1 MQKMF
6 ILARGFALIATV
18 SVLLLMTVIAVAF
31 MSISAVT
38 VRTSRI
44 DWAQEEARAN
54 ARLGLMVAIGE
65 LQRDLGPD
73 QRIAITGAIMDSQ
86 PDTST
91 IEGVQNPHWT
101 GFVSSIFEGN
111 QNGSPFTRDMDQ
123 GGLEDARNGTNYRIR
138 PLVRNYFVSG
148 NEGGPERMAG
158 GRRFLDAVT
167 EPLALS
173 EDTVEIVS
181 LGSTIRPE
189 DRVRVVKTN
198 LSRPRFTQEGGSQ
211 LRQSGAYSY
220 WVTPNNQKAHLPPD
234 IHRGMGIDHNNGDGM
249 QRMLHPQDHDPFVMT
264 GIQRAGQNI
273 RDERILTP
281 RSLMLLDANN
291 RRGVLENF
299 HALTPYSY
307 STLTNVRDGGLKKN
321 LSAFLY
327 GGGGG
332 STSHFSGS

>member
-1 MQKMF
+1 MKVQKMF

-18 SVLLLMTVIAVAF
+18 LVLLLMTVIAVAF

-138 PLVRNYFVSG
+138 PLIRNYFVSG

-198 LSRPRFTQEGGSQ
+198 LSRPRFPRKVGHSCASPEHTHTGSHPTIKRPICH
-211 LRQSGAYSY
+211 LTFTGAWASITTTVTGCSGCCI
-220 WVTPNNQKAHLPPD
+220 P
-234 IHRGMGIDHNNGDGM
+234 
-249 QRMLHPQDHDPFVMT
+249 
-264 GIQRAGQNI
+264 
-273 RDERILTP
+273 RI
-281 RSLMLLDANN
+281 MILL
-291 RRGVLENF
+291 
-299 HALTPYSY
+299 S
-307 STLTNVRDGGLKKN
+307 
-321 LSAFLY
+321 
-327 GGGGG
+327 
-332 STSHFSGS
+332 